1 MITLIIIGLVTS
13 GALLAYVLF
22 TLASMKPTP
31 VTETIESYAVK
42 YFEPPLTQEEIEAL
56 NAAKWD

>member
-22 TLASMKPTP
+22 TLASMKPIP